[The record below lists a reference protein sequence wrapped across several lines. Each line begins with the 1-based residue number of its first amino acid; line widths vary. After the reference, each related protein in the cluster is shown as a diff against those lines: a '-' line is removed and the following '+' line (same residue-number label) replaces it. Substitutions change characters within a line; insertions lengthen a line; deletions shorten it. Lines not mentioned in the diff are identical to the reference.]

1 MSITALAARP
11 VDPLP
16 QAQAAAIT
24 ARIDRLPENRHTWR
38 LAALISLAGMFEVY
52 DLYQTAYVPT
62 GLVRSGIFAQGAN
75 GLFGLPDQAA
85 FASATFLGLFIGAI
99 AFASVADRFGRKT
112 IFLWALVGYSLA
124 TLAMALQSTV
134 NGILACRLLAG
145 IGLGVELVT
154 IDAYLVEIV
163 PKHMRGKAA
172 AIMHAIAYLAIP
184 LVAFVSYLLIPI
196 DPLGVAG
203 WRWVVLIGAGGALV
217 VWWLR
222 VSLPESPRWLAQ
234 HGNIDAAEQ
243 IIREMEQRLE
253 QDLVHK
259 LPAPVPAPAPEIVEV
274 SRRASFADIWQPPY
288 RRRTIMLMAF
298 NFFQTIGFFGFTN
311 WLPTLLAA
319 QGHSI
324 TKSLLYSAVIAVAYP
339 LWPLLWGFTVAER
352 YERKWQIVVASGA
365 TAVLGLIFAM
375 LTVPSLLM
383 VCGALIVGANT
394 LMSYAYH
401 PYQAELYP
409 TEVRARA
416 VGFVY
421 SFGRL
426 STVFTSF
433 IIAFLLKEFGA
444 SGVFVFISFSMFVV
458 MASIGFYGPLTRGR
472 SLEDIAR

>member
-203 WRWVVLIGAGGALV
+203 WRWVC
-217 VWWLR
+217 
-222 VSLPESPRWLAQ
+222 
-234 HGNIDAAEQ
+234 
-243 IIREMEQRLE
+243 
-253 QDLVHK
+253 
-259 LPAPVPAPAPEIVEV
+259 
-274 SRRASFADIWQPPY
+274 
-288 RRRTIMLMAF
+288 
-298 NFFQTIGFFGFTN
+298 
-311 WLPTLLAA
+311 
-319 QGHSI
+319 
-324 TKSLLYSAVIAVAYP
+324 LLY
-339 LWPLLWGFTVAER
+339 
-352 YERKWQIVVASGA
+352 
-365 TAVLGLIFAM
+365 
-375 LTVPSLLM
+375 
-383 VCGALIVGANT
+383 
-394 LMSYAYH
+394 
-401 PYQAELYP
+401 
-409 TEVRARA
+409 
-416 VGFVY
+416 
-421 SFGRL
+421 
-426 STVFTSF
+426 TSRC
-433 IIAFLLKEFGA
+433 
-444 SGVFVFISFSMFVV
+444 V
-458 MASIGFYGPLTRGR
+458 
-472 SLEDIAR
+472 